1 MVAKS
6 DRSSLMFYKIP
17 GMRSNA
23 THTKDISGIP
33 AENCMAFCLDDER
46 CRAFTAI
53 RGSAAS
59 PSRCLFYDNH
69 VCNMKTTLLPHQ
81 SADYFDTNVDGK
93 CPKSEG

>member
-1 MVAKS
+1 MLILKGEILLAIFPIIKGMVAKS

-17 GMRSNA
+17 GMKSNA

-59 PSRCLFYDNH
+59 PSRCLLYDYH
-69 VCNMKTTLLPHQ
+69 VCKMI
-81 SADYFDTNVDGK
+81 
-93 CPKSEG
+93 

>member
-1 MVAKS
+1 MLILKGEILLAIFLLLKGMVAKS

-53 RGSAAS
+53 
-59 PSRCLFYDNH
+59 
-69 VCNMKTTLLPHQ
+69 
-81 SADYFDTNVDGK
+81 
-93 CPKSEG
+93 